1 MANREILTILR
12 EYRTVGC
19 GESQTGA
26 ARRGYYPGSVTNWE
40 FPEKALLF

>member
-26 ARRGYYPGSVTNWE
+26 ARRGYYPVFGHE
-40 FPEKALLF
+40 LGIP